1 MNLVE
6 KLRGIRD
13 LTILECGHDVN
24 DWAEYDHECVGRAEE
39 AADRIEELEKG
50 YRILIKQ
57 WETCSNMGYCPDL
70 GYPIEDWCV
79 HCIAQAALNKG
90 KDQ

>member
-1 MNLVE
+1 MNLVA
-6 KLRGIRD
+6 KLRAVPDSILSEVGHRD
-13 LTILECGHDVN
+13 ERNAHDVMVW
-24 DWAEYDHECVGRAEE
+24 DIVLE
-39 AADRIEELEKG
+39 AADRIEALEKG

-57 WETCSNMGYCPDL
+57 WDSCSNMGYCPDL

-79 HCIAQAALNKG
+79 YCIAQAALNKG